1 MDAIKRVAKTEWAK
15 WLAYFDLYDPK
26 GRFPTS
32 LLLVV
37 AAVGAVLI
45 FVGDLFR

>member
-15 WLAYFDLYDPK
+15 WRAYFDLYNPQS
-26 GRFPTS
+26 RFPTS
-32 LLLVV
+32 LLV
-37 AAVGAVLI
+37 AVAVLGAVLI

>member
-1 MDAIKRVAKTEWAK
+1 MDAIKRVVKTEWAK
-15 WLAYFDLYDPK
+15 WRDYFDLYEPT

-32 LLLVV
+32 LLV
-37 AAVGAVLI
+37 AVALLGAVLI